1 MSPKDIEEK
10 MNLDESDCC
19 PRRRKRKRRRT
30 GSNSEDEDETYDP
43 NLSNELITMKRRS
56 LKRKYKHR
64 RITISNGTI
73 PKLIPIKQ
81 CSSLENS
88 SNLPEVSTSL
98 CSVEHIK
105 SEKAN
110 SDSTLV
116 SSVPIK
122 TQENLLPPQSDRT
135 TPEKVDSPNVKTTV
149 YNSTI
154 NAVPTIKLLQSTAA
168 FKPAHTIM
176 TSRVQGKNSFQTT
189 YYPGTQMV
197 TIPNQK
203 NQIMLNRPRVLL
215 PKPKKV
221 VQMMMSPNV
230 INLDS
235 DSDEPLAIQMTD
247 SQNVQN
253 MPFNKNTT
261 VNADSQSTTAVPVA
275 LVSTDNCCSNDK
287 IKINEIREQ
296 PLRELYTS
304 IKRNEKNFSEI
315 VFLPHKEPFIHTL
328 DNLKVKFHQIL
339 EDTRGEE
346 TSTNIV
352 KEAQSKI
359 QSLYNEICKTITQLA
374 YINDRIVRDY
384 CSWERSHNKES
395 KAVGEYISKAVS
407 LNDDNKIPLDMTC
420 VSDSDAEFDNEDVTI
435 MNPSELVLSTNV
447 FKTFS
452 KKKWMVDQGVGNSSI
467 LYKDKSMQVF
477 EFESKDYEETIGH
490 SILMKTNNNPSTNKS
505 DLNTI
510 ITPSKHFNK
519 YQEQFIYYLQHIEDR
534 RTEIN
539 YLSNNDLESVTDME
553 MVPNS
558 PEILIDE
565 IPSINLSK
573 SIDNQKDSKTK
584 TVNNVPDSELILS
597 VPKPVPNNLRLK
609 KISINNRD
617 INTEV
622 EIAHT
627 NITCNNDFI
636 LPKTQN
642 LNVKKAIETVINSL
656 IVNETNSNENL
667 NNSTG
672 EDDIT
677 IIED

>member
-19 PRRRKRKRRRT
+19 PRRRKRKRRKT

-43 NLSNELITMKRRS
+43 NLSNELITIKRKS
-56 LKRKYKHR
+56 FKRKYKHR
-64 RITISNGTI
+64 RITISNGTV
-73 PKLIPIKQ
+73 PRLIPIKQ
-81 CSSLENS
+81 CLSPENS
-88 SNLPEVSTSL
+88 SYPPEVSTSL
-98 CSVEHIK
+98 CSIEHIK
-105 SEKAN
+105 SENAN
-110 SDSTLV
+110 SDGTLV
-116 SSVPIK
+116 SSVTMK

-154 NAVPTIKLLQSTAA
+154 NAVPTIKLLQSTAS
-168 FKPAHTIM
+168 FNPTHTTV
-176 TSRVQGKNSFQTT
+176 TSRAQGKNSFQTT
-189 YYPGTQMV
+189 YYPGKQMV

-203 NQIMLNRPRVLL
+203 HQMMLNRSRVLP

-221 VQMMMSPNV
+221 VQMMMSPNI

-235 DSDEPLAIQMTD
+235 DSDEPLAVQMTN

-253 MPFNKNTT
+253 MPLNKNTT
-261 VNADSQSTTAVPVA
+261 FNADSESTKAVPVA
-275 LVSTDNCCSNDK
+275 LVSTDNSRSNNK
-287 IKINEIREQ
+287 IRMNEIIEQ

-304 IKRNEKNFSEI
+304 IKKSEKNFSEI
-315 VFLPHKEPFIHTL
+315 VFLPHKEPFNHTL

-339 EDTRGEE
+339 EDTRSEE
-346 TSTNIV
+346 TSRNIV

-359 QSLYNEICKTITQLA
+359 QSLYDEICKTITQLA

-384 CSWERSHNKES
+384 CSWERSNNKES
-395 KAVGEYISKAVS
+395 KAVGEYISRSLS

-420 VSDSDAEFDNEDVTI
+420 VSDSDAEYENEDVTI
-435 MNPSELVLSTNV
+435 MSPSELVLSTDV

-452 KKKWMVDQGVGNSSI
+452 KKKRMVDQSVGNSSI

-490 SILMKTNNNPSTNKS
+490 SILMKANNNPSTDKT
-505 DLNTI
+505 DLHPI
-510 ITPSKHFNK
+510 ITPNKHFNK

-534 RTEIN
+534 GTEIN
-539 YLSNNDLESVTDME
+539 YLSNNVLESFTDIE
-553 MVPNS
+553 MVPNT

-573 SIDNQKDSKTK
+573 SIDDRKDSKRK
-584 TVNNVPDSELILS
+584 IVNNVPDSELIVS
-597 VPKPVPNNLRLK
+597 VPKPVPNNLRLE

-622 EIAHT
+622 EIAHK

-636 LPKTQN
+636 SPKAQN
-642 LNVKKAIETVINSL
+642 LNVNKAIETVINSL

-667 NNSTG
+667 NNSNA